1 VGAAEDRKPTERG
14 DTKMKEQILVL
25 AIAGLGTVEVFI
37 VTGFIILSL
46 GAFALLS
53 QTASRPKRERSAN
66 GENTSIRERGQDVHE
81 NVAGSEVIVARATPA
96 IGCPSGTYLRWPMPL
111 FWILLLLGFGGAV
124 AGGGKTADGF
134 LTAFALNPI
143 VWGAAYSFSQIGR
156 IRCPHCRKS
165 SPLKG
170 AAKYPVG
177 AAITCDHCG
186 NDFAKPLG

>member
-1 VGAAEDRKPTERG
+1 
-14 DTKMKEQILVL
+14 MKEQVLVL
-25 AIAGLGTVEVFI
+25 AIAGLGTVEVII
-37 VTGFIILSL
+37 VTVFIILSL
-46 GAFALLS
+46 AAFALLS
-53 QTASRPKRERSAN
+53 QTPPRSERERGAKV
-66 GENTSIRERGQDVHE
+66 GNTSIRDRGQDVHK
-81 NVAGSEVIVARATPA
+81 NVAGSKVTVARATPA
-96 IGCPSGTYLRWPMPL
+96 NGCPSGTYLRWPMPL
-111 FWILLLLGFGGAV
+111 FWILLLLGLGGAV
-124 AGGGKTADGF
+124 AGGGKTAEGF

-177 AAITCDHCG
+177 SAIACDHCG